1 LKRYV
6 PRLLAAYAVAMTLI
20 AAWLGCRAYVYGR
33 LLGAYSTNSPADHAQ
48 IIANWNAPL
57 HLKAS
62 LDTPAMLF
70 ASLEPANLAA
80 AVFVIFLAFLALAP
94 KKRSPQTSNHSPEDR
109 PACPS

>member
-1 LKRYV
+1 MKRFA
-6 PRLLAAYAVAMTLI
+6 PRLLAAYAVSMSMLT
-20 AAWLGCRAYVYGR
+20 AWLGCRAYVYGR

-57 HLKAS
+57 HLRAP
-62 LDTPAMLF
+62 LDPPAMLF

-80 AVFVIFLAFLALAP
+80 AIFVIFLAFMALAP
-94 KKRSPQTSNHSPEDR
+94 KEQKPPTNNHSPEDR